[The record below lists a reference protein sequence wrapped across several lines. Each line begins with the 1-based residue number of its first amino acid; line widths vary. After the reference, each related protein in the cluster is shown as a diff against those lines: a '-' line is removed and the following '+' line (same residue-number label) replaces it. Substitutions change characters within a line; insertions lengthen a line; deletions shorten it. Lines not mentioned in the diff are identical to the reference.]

1 MAEELDF
8 FDKLEGITLDKEGNK
23 VIPTES
29 KIVLDDETDEEKEAR
44 LAKEEA
50 DKIAAEEEAEKIRLQ
65 ELRDAKDK
73 TENNDDNPSTTVY
86 GTLAT
91 LIKEDTGLFTNFD
104 KPIEKPEDLIEG
116 IRFEVLEGI
125 EDYKKSLPE
134 DFQQMLEK
142 YNLGLDWDT
151 VKELKSNEVKL
162 NSITK
167 EIIEENENVA
177 KDIFIAHL
185 RATTNW
191 SEAKIE
197 KEYTK
202 ALDLDEVIERASEGL
217 EELKKINAED
227 EKRLQAKLV
236 EDKKQEEENLKNTL
250 KELKDSIYDNT
261 EIIPGIKL
269 SEKDKA
275 ELYSQITKPVGFTK
289 EGYAVSKVQQIRD
302 KDPIKFETTLNYL
315 LMKGAFD
322 EKPNFD
328 FIVKPVKT
336 NTVKNLE
343 KLAQE
348 EAERR
353 ATGKGPKQTSSL
365 SESILNAI

>member
-23 VIPTES
+23 VIPTE
-29 KIVLDDETDEEKEAR
+29 VVTLDDESDEEKEAK
-44 LAKEEA
+44 LEKEKA
-50 DKIAAEEEAEKIRLQ
+50 DKLAAEEAEKIKLQ
-65 ELRDAKDK
+65 TL
-73 TENNDDNPSTTVY
+73 ENNDSNDNEDNQSKSVY

-91 LIKEDTGLFTNFD
+91 LIKEDTGLFTNFE
-104 KPIEKPEDLIEG
+104 KPIEKSEDLIEG

-151 VKELKSNEVKL
+151 VKELKSNEIKL

-202 ALDLDEVIERASEGL
+202 ALDLDEVIEKATEGL

-227 EKRLQAKLV
+227 EKKLQAQLI
-236 EDKKQEEENLKNTL
+236 EDKKREEENLKNTL
-250 KELKDSIYDNT
+250 KELKNSIYDNT
-261 EIIPGIKL
+261 EIVPGVKL

-289 EGYAVSKVQQIRD
+289 EGYAVSKVQQVRD
-302 KDPIKFETTLNYL
+302 KDPIKFEKTLNYL
-315 LMKGAFD
+315 LMKGVFD

-328 FIVKPVKT
+328 FIVKSVKT

-348 EAERR
+348 ESERR
-353 ATGKGPKQTSSL
+353 ASGKPPKQSSNL
-365 SESILNAI
+365 SDSILNAI